1 MGRVTATFTTAFGNG
16 KGGRIG
22 GTITATVAALVVTA
36 LDAAEQ
42 WGVNHL
48 VLLTRLNEAK

>member
-1 MGRVTATFTTAFGNG
+1 MGRVTATFTTAVGNG

-48 VLLTRLNEAK
+48 VLLGSNTAK

>member
-1 MGRVTATFTTAFGNG
+1 MGRVTATFTTAVGNG